1 LDVSLIP
8 EIRERVRIQCAK
20 VGAIKKIAVYDVSCL
35 FFLLFTTPGL
45 HAYGL
50 SCVCVGLT
58 NPEGVVT
65 VTFNTPEEADVAVG
79 FLDKAL
85 FTYRAP
91 VIEGADDGGG
101 QRTRQLRVERW
112 DGRERFDKCGES
124 AEAEAERLERW
135 NRFIGDDPDV
145 DDEEES

>member
-1 LDVSLIP
+1 M
-8 EIRERVRIQCAK
+8 
-20 VGAIKKIAVYDVSCL
+20 
-35 FFLLFTTPGL
+35 
-45 HAYGL
+45 
-50 SCVCVGLT
+50 
-58 NPEGVVT
+58 
-65 VTFNTPEEADVAVG
+65 G

-91 VIEGADDGGG
+91 AVEGADDGAS

-135 NRFIGDDPDV
+135 NRFIGEDPDADNDDGEGSV
-145 DDEEES
+145 DDVEATDTDEELEARCGGDSGAETE